1 MDFKSKYGD
10 VSTPQYFVEQILDL
24 LPEDVWYKTDFTWLD
39 IGCGNGIFI
48 ECVYNKL
55 MNCLSQLI
63 ENEEDRKKHIINNML
78 FMIEINS
85 YYIDNLKKKFTNESN
100 IINQDFITYNFK
112 NKFDIII
119 GNPPYNNNGLIK
131 VPTKVDDKKKDGKAI
146 WKSFIRKSFNILNEN
161 GYIAMCI
168 PTLWMKPDKDMI
180 YHLFFQYNIL
190 KLITYDNSESNKIFS
205 YNAQTPISSLCVQ
218 NIMHKDIRQ
227 NILIYD
233 KYIKKSF
240 VNYNLTFLCPIPLV
254 YIHIFNILQPFVNKY
269 GSLSSLIIKTSMPSK
284 KAVLSSEKN
293 DIMKYINIH
302 SCLLKNKT
310 EPELLIQYSNIPL
323 QYANIKKIV
332 LAHKM
337 YGFPFYDK
345 EGIYGISNRDNY
357 VIINEHANKLL
368 FDFLSTS
375 FCRTLF
381 KATRYR
387 MKYLE
392 KYIFELLPNITK
404 IPNFPR
410 EINNNSLHNFFHFDF
425 DIELIN
431 DKYNRFDY
439 EKN

>member
-10 VSTPQYFVEQILDL
+10 VSTPRYFVEQILDL
-24 LPEDVWYKTDFTWLD
+24 LPENIWYNMHLTWLD
-39 IGCGNGIFI
+39 IGCGDGIFI
-48 ECVYNKL
+48 ECVYDRL
-55 MNCLSQLI
+55 MTTLSHVI
-63 ENEEDRKKHIINNML
+63 ENIENRKKHIINNML

-85 YYIDNLKKKFTNESN
+85 YYIDTLKKKFTYESN
-100 IINQDFITYNFK
+100 IINDDFVTHHFE

-131 VPTKVDDKKKDGKAI
+131 VPTKIDDKKKDGTAI
-146 WKSFIRKSFNILNEN
+146 WKSFIRKSFNILNKN

-168 PTLWMKPDKDMI
+168 PALWMKPDKDEI

-190 KLITYDNSESNKIFS
+190 KIVTYDNSESNKIFS
-205 YNAQTPISSLCVQ
+205 YNAQTPICCLCIQ
-218 NIMHKDIRQ
+218 NMLHKDTHQ

-233 KYIKKSF
+233 KFIKKSF
-240 VNYNLTFLCPIPLV
+240 VNYNLSFLSPIPLV
-254 YIHIFNILQPFVNKY
+254 YIHIFNVLQPFVKKY
-269 GSLSSLIIKTSMPSK
+269 GSLSKLLIKTSMPSK
-284 KAVLSSEKN
+284 KAILSNKKSEE
-293 DIMKYINIH
+293 MKFINIH

-323 QYANIKKIV
+323 QYVNVEKIV

-345 EGIYGISNRDNY
+345 EGTYGISNRDNY
-357 VIINEHANKLL
+357 VIINKDVNKLL

-381 KATRYR
+381 RATRYR

-410 EINNNSLHNFFHFDF
+410 EINNHSLYSFFHFDF
-425 DIELIN
+425 DIDLIN

>member
-10 VSTPQYFVEQILDL
+10 VSTPRYFVEQILDL
-24 LPEDVWYKTDFTWLD
+24 LPENIWYNMHLTWLD
-39 IGCGNGIFI
+39 IGCGDGIFI
-48 ECVYNKL
+48 ECVYDRL
-55 MNCLSQLI
+55 MTTLSHVI
-63 ENEEDRKKHIINNML
+63 ENIENRKKHIINNML

-85 YYIDNLKKKFTNESN
+85 YYIDTLKKKFTYESN
-100 IINQDFITYNFK
+100 IINDDFVTHHFE

-131 VPTKVDDKKKDGKAI
+131 VPTKIDDKKKDGKAI
-146 WKSFIRKSFNILNEN
+146 WKSFIRKSFNILNKN

-168 PTLWMKPDKDMI
+168 PALWMKPDKDEI

-190 KLITYDNSESNKIFS
+190 KIVTYDNSESNKIFS
-205 YNAQTPISSLCVQ
+205 YNAQTPICCLCVQ
-218 NIMHKDIRQ
+218 NMLHKDTHQ

-233 KYIKKSF
+233 KLIKKSF
-240 VNYNLTFLCPIPLV
+240 VNYNLSFLSPIPLV
-254 YIHIFNILQPFVNKY
+254 YIHIFNVLQPFVKKY
-269 GSLSSLIIKTSMPSK
+269 GSLSKLLIKTSMPSK
-284 KAVLSSEKN
+284 KAILSNKKSEE
-293 DIMKYINIH
+293 MKFINIH

-323 QYANIKKIV
+323 QYVNVEKIV

-345 EGIYGISNRDNY
+345 EGTYGISNRDNY
-357 VIINEHANKLL
+357 VIINKDVNKLL

-381 KATRYR
+381 RATRYR

-410 EINNNSLHNFFHFDF
+410 EINNHSLYNFFHFDF
-425 DIELIN
+425 DIDLIN